1 MEGYVFLDSPYPL
14 VAGDVIYSLQV
25 IASKH
30 DANVKSTRF
39 ETDYLNGEYLL
50 ELDCEFTPLGDS
62 DYIDAES
69 IVREVAKIDYMKSFS
84 FVVHDDCELDMVY
97 LLEEG
102 IIQVCKMD
110 AILEQ

>member
-30 DANVKSTRF
+30 GANVKSTRL
-39 ETDYLNGEYLL
+39 EGDYLNGEYLL
-50 ELDCEFTPLGDS
+50 ELDCEFTPLDGS
-62 DYIDAES
+62 DYIDTES
-69 IVREVAKIDYMKSFS
+69 IVRDVAKVDHMKSFT
-84 FVVHDDCELDMVY
+84 FVVHDDCELDTVY